1 VPPHVKHTNHLEIRQ
16 DGAEIAETVHPLKLK
31 DLQHSIACEQAM
43 DAQPQD
49 EDVGKLEQLES
60 RQNLLEICP
69 RGNNKVVII
78 ISLGL

>member
-1 VPPHVKHTNHLEIRQ
+1 M
-16 DGAEIAETVHPLKLK
+16 HPLKLK
-31 DLQHSIACEQAM
+31 DLQRSIASEQAM

>member
-1 VPPHVKHTNHLEIRQ
+1 MYSFSLEYEDLRNSSI
-16 DGAEIAETVHPLKLK
+16 VSMHPLKLK
-31 DLQHSIACEQAM
+31 DLQRSIACEQAM